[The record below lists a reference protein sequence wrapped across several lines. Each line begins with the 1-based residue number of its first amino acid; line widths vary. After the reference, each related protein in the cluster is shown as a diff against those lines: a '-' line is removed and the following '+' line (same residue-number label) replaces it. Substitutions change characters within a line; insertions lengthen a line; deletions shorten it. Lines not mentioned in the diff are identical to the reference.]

1 MASVYELES
10 VGKSYGEIR
19 ALDGVSLR
27 VEGGGILGV
36 IGHSGA
42 GKTTML
48 KLLAGLELPSEG
60 RLSYRGEVVTPDNAA
75 RLRRRATMLFQT
87 PLFLRGDVYSNIA
100 YGLRLRE
107 TPADEIAKRAA
118 EALEKVRLQGFD
130 RRPARELS
138 GGEQQRVALARAIM
152 LDPEVLLLDE
162 PTSNLD
168 PTNASIL
175 SEIILEEAERRYI
188 VVSTHDYGQVKRL
201 ASRTIYL
208 ENGRV
213 VGDAETNA
221 LFAAPGFAD
230 NVFTGSSRVV
240 DGVAQVDVGGG
251 LVIRAAFAEE
261 GRVNVHIG
269 PEDIIL
275 SRQFVETSARNEF
288 LGKVT
293 AVEDLGSVVRLRI
306 DAGKSFTVQITRK
319 SLVEMGLNVGSE
331 VYMSFK
337 ASSVELL

>member
-1 MASVYELES
+1 MAVYELDS
-10 VGKSYGEIR
+10 VSKSYGEVR

-27 VEGGGILGV
+27 VERDGILGV

-42 GKTTML
+42 GKTTLL
-48 KLLAGLELPSEG
+48 KLLAGLELPSGG
-60 RLSYRGEVVTPDNAA
+60 RLLYGGEEIGAGNAA
-75 RLRRRATMLFQT
+75 ELRRRATMLFQT

-107 TPADEIAKRAA
+107 TSAGEIARRAA

-168 PTNASIL
+168 PTNASIV
-175 SEIILEEAERRYI
+175 SEIILEEAERRCV

-201 ASRTIYL
+201 ARRTIYL

-221 LFAAPGFAD
+221 LFAAPVFAD
-230 NVFTGSSRVV
+230 NVFTGSSKVV
-240 DGVAQVDVGGG
+240 DGVANVDVGGG

-288 LGKVT
+288 VGRVT
-293 AVEDLGSVVRLRI
+293 AVEDLGSVVRLKI

-331 VYMSFK
+331 VYLSFK

>member
-1 MASVYELES
+1 MADYELDS
-10 VGKSYGEIR
+10 MSKSYGEIR

-27 VEGGGILGV
+27 VERDGILGV

-42 GKTTML
+42 GKTTLL
-48 KLLAGLELPSEG
+48 KLLAGLELPSGG
-60 RLSYRGEVVTPDNAA
+60 RLLYGGEEIGAGNAA
-75 RLRRRATMLFQT
+75 ELRRRATMLFQT

-107 TPADEIAKRAA
+107 TPAGEIARRAA

-138 GGEQQRVALARAIM
+138 GGEQQRVAMARAIM

-168 PTNASIL
+168 PTNASIV
-175 SEIILEEAERRYI
+175 SEIILEEAERRCV

-201 ASRTIYL
+201 ARRTIYL

-221 LFAAPGFAD
+221 LFAAPVFAD
-230 NVFTGSSRVV
+230 NVFTGSSKVV
-240 DGVAQVDVGGG
+240 DGVANVDVGGG

-288 LGKVT
+288 VGRVT
-293 AVEDLGSVVRLRI
+293 AVEDLGSVVRLKI

-331 VYMSFK
+331 VYLSFK

>member
-1 MASVYELES
+1 MADYELDS
-10 VGKSYGEIR
+10 VSKSYGEIR

-27 VEGGGILGV
+27 VERDGILGV

-42 GKTTML
+42 GKTTLL
-48 KLLAGLELPSEG
+48 KLLAGLELPSGG
-60 RLSYRGEVVTPDNAA
+60 RLLYGGEEIGAGNAA
-75 RLRRRATMLFQT
+75 ELRRRATMLFQT

-107 TPADEIAKRAA
+107 TSAGEIARRAA

-168 PTNASIL
+168 PTNASIV
-175 SEIILEEAERRYI
+175 SEIILEEAERRCV

-201 ASRTIYL
+201 ARRTIYL

-221 LFAAPGFAD
+221 LFAAPVFAD
-230 NVFTGSSRVV
+230 NVFTGSSKVV
-240 DGVAQVDVGGG
+240 DGVANVDVGGG

-288 LGKVT
+288 VGRVT
-293 AVEDLGSVVRLRI
+293 AVEDLGSVVRLKI

-331 VYMSFK
+331 VYLSFK

>member
-1 MASVYELES
+1 MSVYELDS
-10 VGKSYGEIR
+10 VSKSYGEIR
-19 ALDGVSLR
+19 ALDCVSLR
-27 VEGGGILGV
+27 VERDGILGV

-42 GKTTML
+42 GKTTLL
-48 KLLAGLELPSEG
+48 KLLAGLELPSGG
-60 RLSYRGEVVTPDNAA
+60 RLLYGGEEIGAGNAA
-75 RLRRRATMLFQT
+75 ELRRRATMLFQT

-107 TPADEIAKRAA
+107 TPAGEIARRAA

-152 LDPEVLLLDE
+152 LDPEALLLDE

-168 PTNASIL
+168 PTNASIV
-175 SEIILEEAERRYI
+175 SEIILEEAERRCV

-201 ASRTIYL
+201 ARRTIYL

-221 LFAAPGFAD
+221 LFAAPVFAD

-240 DGVAQVDVGGG
+240 DGVANVDVGGG

-288 LGKVT
+288 VGRVT
-293 AVEDLGSVVRLRI
+293 AVEDLGSVVRLKI

-331 VYMSFK
+331 VYLSFK

>member
-1 MASVYELES
+1 
-10 VGKSYGEIR
+10 
-19 ALDGVSLR
+19 
-27 VEGGGILGV
+27 
-36 IGHSGA
+36 
-42 GKTTML
+42 
-48 KLLAGLELPSEG
+48 
-60 RLSYRGEVVTPDNAA
+60 
-75 RLRRRATMLFQT
+75 MLFQT
-87 PLFLRGDVYSNIA
+87 PLFLRGDVYSNIS

-107 TPADEIAKRAA
+107 APAGEIARRAA
-118 EALEKVRLQGFD
+118 EALEKVRLQGFEG
-130 RRPARELS
+130 RPARELS
-138 GGEQQRVALARAIM
+138 GGEQQRVAMARAIM

-168 PTNASIL
+168 PTNASIV
-175 SEIILEEAERRYI
+175 SEIILEEAERRLV

-201 ASRTIYL
+201 ASRTVYL

-213 VGDAETNA
+213 VGDAETKA
-221 LFAAPGFAD
+221 LFAAPVFAD

-288 LGKVT
+288 LGRVT
-293 AVEDLGSVVRLRI
+293 AVEDLGSVVRLKI

>member
-1 MASVYELES
+1 MADYELDS
-10 VGKSYGEIR
+10 VSKSYGEIR

-27 VEGGGILGV
+27 VERDGILGV

-42 GKTTML
+42 GKTTLL
-48 KLLAGLELPSEG
+48 KLLAGLELPSGG
-60 RLSYRGEVVTPDNAA
+60 RLLYGGEEIGAGNAA
-75 RLRRRATMLFQT
+75 ELRRRATMLFQT

-107 TPADEIAKRAA
+107 TPAGEIARRAA

-168 PTNASIL
+168 PTNASIV
-175 SEIILEEAERRYI
+175 SEIILEEAERRCV

-201 ASRTIYL
+201 ARRTIYL

-221 LFAAPGFAD
+221 LFAAPVFAD
-230 NVFTGSSRVV
+230 NVFTGSSKVV
-240 DGVAQVDVGGG
+240 DGVANVDVGGG

-288 LGKVT
+288 VGRVT
-293 AVEDLGSVVRLRI
+293 AVEDLGSVVRLKI

-331 VYMSFK
+331 VYLSFK

>member
-1 MASVYELES
+1 MADYELDS
-10 VGKSYGEIR
+10 MSKSYGEIR

-27 VEGGGILGV
+27 VERDGILGV

-42 GKTTML
+42 GKTTLL
-48 KLLAGLELPSEG
+48 KLLAGLELPSGG
-60 RLSYRGEVVTPDNAA
+60 RLLYGGEEIGAGNAA
-75 RLRRRATMLFQT
+75 ELRRRATMLFQT

-107 TPADEIAKRAA
+107 TSAGEIARRAA

-138 GGEQQRVALARAIM
+138 GGEQQRVAMARAIM

-168 PTNASIL
+168 PTNASIV
-175 SEIILEEAERRYI
+175 SEIILEEAERRCV

-201 ASRTIYL
+201 ARRTIYL

-221 LFAAPGFAD
+221 LFAAPVFAD
-230 NVFTGSSRVV
+230 NVFTGSSKVV
-240 DGVAQVDVGGG
+240 DGVANVDVGGG

-288 LGKVT
+288 VGRVT
-293 AVEDLGSVVRLRI
+293 AVEDLGSVVRLKI

-331 VYMSFK
+331 VYLSFK

>member
-1 MASVYELES
+1 MAAVYELES

-19 ALDGVSLR
+19 ALKGVSLR
-27 VEGGGILGV
+27 VEQDGILGV
-36 IGHSGA
+36 VGHSGA
-42 GKTTML
+42 GKTTLL
-48 KLLAGLELPSEG
+48 KLLAGLEFPSEG
-60 RLSYRGEVVTPDNAA
+60 RLLYDGEEVTPDNAA

-87 PLFLRGDVYSNIA
+87 PLFLRGDVCSNIS
-100 YGLRLRE
+100 YGPRLRE
-107 TPADEIAKRAA
+107 IPADEIARRAA
-118 EALEKVRLQGFD
+118 EALEKVRLKGFD
-130 RRPARELS
+130 KRDARGLS

-152 LDPEVLLLDE
+152 LNPKVLLLDE

-175 SEIILEEAERRYI
+175 SEIILEEAERRLV
-188 VVSTHDYGQVKRL
+188 VVSTHDYAQVKRL
-201 ASRTIYL
+201 AGRTIYL
-208 ENGRV
+208 EDGRV
-213 VGDAETNA
+213 VGDAETKT
-221 LFAAPGFAD
+221 LFAAPVFAD
-230 NVFTGSSRVV
+230 NVFTGFSKVV
-240 DGVAQVDVGGG
+240 DGVAQIDVGGD
-251 LVIRAAFAEE
+251 LVIRAAFQEE

-288 LGKVT
+288 LGRVT